1 MIRVFGVIGLVGVG
15 FALLA
20 CLLFSSSFPVNPVN
34 PVELP
39 RLAGEGTEMSRS
51 SRMLA
56 VDFEVFG
63 IVQGVFFR
71 KYTQKRGKELKLK
84 GWCMN
89 TPNGTVV
96 GHLEGEK
103 AQVEEMKQWL
113 RHTGSPQSRIDKAE
127 FRNEKE
133 ISQPSFSNFEIRK

>member
-1 MIRVFGVIGLVGVG
+1 MIRFVLF
-15 FALLA
+15 A
-20 CLLFSSSFPVNPVN
+20 CLLFPSSFPVK
-34 PVELP
+34 LP
-39 RLAGEGTEMSRS
+39 RLAGEETEM

-71 KYTQKRGKELKLK
+71 KYTQKRGKELGLK

-89 TPNGTVV
+89 TPNGTVA
-96 GHLEGEK
+96 GHMEGTK
-103 AQVEEMKQWL
+103 AQVDEMKQWL

>member
-1 MIRVFGVIGLVGVG
+1 MIRFV
-15 FALLA
+15 LLA
-20 CLLFSSSFPVNPVN
+20 CLFFSSSFPVK
-34 PVELP
+34 LS
-39 RLAGEGTEMSRS
+39 RSAGEEMEM

-71 KYTQKRGKELKLK
+71 KYTQKRSKELGLK

-89 TPNGTVV
+89 SPNGTVI
-96 GHLEGEK
+96 GHMEGTK
-103 AQVEEMKQWL
+103 AQINEMKQWL
-113 RHTGSPQSRIDKAE
+113 RYVGSPQSRIDKTE

-133 ISQPSFSNFEIRK
+133 ISKPLFINFEVRK

>member
-1 MIRVFGVIGLVGVG
+1 MTRFILLV
-15 FALLA
+15 
-20 CLLFSSSFPVNPVN
+20 CLLFLSSFPVK
-34 PVELP
+34 LP
-39 RLAGEGTEMSRS
+39 RSAGEGTEM

-63 IVQGVFFR
+63 VVQGVFFR
-71 KYTQKRGKELKLK
+71 KYTQKRGKELNLK

-96 GHLEGEK
+96 GHLEGQR
-103 AQVEEMKQWL
+103 AQVDEMKQWL
-113 RHTGSPQSRIDKAE
+113 RYTGSPQSRIDSVQ

-133 ISQPSFSNFEIRK
+133 ISEPTFTDFEIRK

>member
-1 MIRVFGVIGLVGVG
+1 MIG
-15 FALLA
+15 FTITI
-20 CLLFSSSFPVNPVN
+20 LFCSLISLSFLEQSSPHPGHYPV
-34 PVELP
+34 
-39 RLAGEGTEMSRS
+39 MSR
-51 SRMLA
+51 MFA

-63 IVQGVFFR
+63 VVQGVFFR
-71 KYTQKRGKELKLK
+71 KYTQKRGKELGLK

-89 TPNGTVV
+89 TSNGTVV
-96 GHLEGEK
+96 GRLEGEK
-103 AQVEEMKQWL
+103 SQVEEMKQWL

>member
-1 MIRVFGVIGLVGVG
+1 MFRFVF
-15 FALLA
+15 FA
-20 CLLFSSSFPVNPVN
+20 CLLFSLLFL
-34 PVELP
+34 EKLP
-39 RLAGEGTEMSRS
+39 LSTEEAEMSKT
-51 SRMLA
+51 LA

-71 KYTQKRGKELKLK
+71 KYTQKRGQELGLK

-96 GHLEGEK
+96 GRLEGEK
-103 AQVEEMKQWL
+103 AKIDEMKQWL

-133 ISQPSFSNFEIRK
+133 ISQSSLSGFEIRK

>member
-1 MIRVFGVIGLVGVG
+1 MIG
-15 FALLA
+15 FILFV
-20 CLLFSSSFPVNPVN
+20 CLLFPSLFPVK
-34 PVELP
+34 LP
-39 RLAGEGTEMSRS
+39 HSAVEGTEM

-56 VDFEVFG
+56 VDFEIFG

-71 KYTQKRGKELKLK
+71 RYTQKRGKELGLK

-89 TPNGTVV
+89 TPNGTVL

-103 AQVEEMKQWL
+103 AQIEKMKDWL
-113 RHTGSPQSRIDKAE
+113 RYTGSPQSRIDKAE

-133 ISQPSFSNFEIRK
+133 ISQISFSNFEIRK

>member
-1 MIRVFGVIGLVGVG
+1 MTRVFGVRGLVGVG
-15 FALLA
+15 VALLA
-20 CLLFSSSFPVNPVN
+20 CLLFPSS
-34 PVELP
+34 LP
-39 RLAGEGTEMSRS
+39 RLAGEGTEM

-71 KYTQKRGKELKLK
+71 KYTQKRGKELGLK

>member
-1 MIRVFGVIGLVGVG
+1 MIGFTFLVCS
-15 FALLA
+15 LI
-20 CLLFSSSFPVNPVN
+20 SSSYLEQSSSSTGNPI
-34 PVELP
+34 
-39 RLAGEGTEMSRS
+39 MSKII
-51 SRMLA
+51 A

-71 KYTQKRGKELKLK
+71 KYTQKRGKELGLK

-89 TPNGTVV
+89 TSDGTVV

-103 AQVEEMKQWL
+103 TQVEEMKQWL
-113 RHTGSPQSRIDKAE
+113 RRTGSPQSRIDKAE

-133 ISQPSFSNFEIRK
+133 ISQPSFSNFEIRH

>member
-1 MIRVFGVIGLVGVG
+1 MIRYICF
-15 FALLA
+15 A
-20 CLLFSSSFPVNPVN
+20 CLLFSLLFL
-34 PVELP
+34 EKLP
-39 RLAGEGTEMSRS
+39 LSTGEVKMSK
-51 SRMLA
+51 MLA

-71 KYTQKRGKELKLK
+71 KYTQKRSQELNLK

-89 TPNGTVV
+89 TSKDTVV
-96 GHLEGEK
+96 GHLEGDK
-103 AQVEEMKQWL
+103 DKVEEMKQWL

-133 ISQPSFSNFEIRK
+133 ISEPSFTNFEIRK

>member
-1 MIRVFGVIGLVGVG
+1 MIGFTFLVCS
-15 FALLA
+15 LI
-20 CLLFSSSFPVNPVN
+20 SSSYLEQSSSSTGNPI
-34 PVELP
+34 
-39 RLAGEGTEMSRS
+39 MSKII
-51 SRMLA
+51 A

-71 KYTQKRGKELKLK
+71 KYTQKRGKELGLK

-89 TPNGTVV
+89 TSDGTVV

-103 AQVEEMKQWL
+103 SQVEEMKQWL
-113 RHTGSPQSRIDKAE
+113 RRTGSPQSRIDKAE

-133 ISQPSFSNFEIRK
+133 ISQPSFSNFEIRH

>member
-1 MIRVFGVIGLVGVG
+1 RMIRFV
-15 FALLA
+15 LLT
-20 CLLFSSSFPVNPVN
+20 CLLFPSSFPVK
-34 PVELP
+34 LP
-39 RLAGEGTEMSRS
+39 RSAGKETEM

-71 KYTQKRGKELKLK
+71 KYTQKRGKELGLK

-96 GHLEGEK
+96 GHMEGTK
-103 AQVEEMKQWL
+103 TQINEMKEWL

>member
-1 MIRVFGVIGLVGVG
+1 MIRFVF
-15 FALLA
+15 LA
-20 CLLFSSSFPVNPVN
+20 CLLFSSSFPVK
-34 PVELP
+34 LP
-39 RLAGEGTEMSRS
+39 RSAGEETEMSK
-51 SRMLA
+51 MLA

-71 KYTQKRGKELKLK
+71 KYTQKRGKELGLK

-96 GHLEGEK
+96 GHMEGTEM
-103 AQVEEMKQWL
+103 QIDEMKQWL
-113 RHTGSPQSRIDKAE
+113 RYIGSPQSRIDKTE

-133 ISQPSFSNFEIRK
+133 ISKPSFTNFEVRK

>member
-1 MIRVFGVIGLVGVG
+1 MIAFT
-15 FALLA
+15 LLA
-20 CLLFSSSFPVNPVN
+20 CLLLPSLSREKLPLSAENSSKM
-34 PVELP
+34 
-39 RLAGEGTEMSRS
+39 A
-51 SRMLA
+51 RMLA

-71 KYTQKRGKELKLK
+71 KYTQKRGQELGLK

-89 TPNGTVV
+89 TPDGTVI

-133 ISQPSFSNFEIRK
+133 ITQLSFSNFQIRK

>member
-1 MIRVFGVIGLVGVG
+1 MIRFV
-15 FALLA
+15 LLA
-20 CLLFSSSFPVNPVN
+20 CLLFSSSFPVK
-34 PVELP
+34 LS
-39 RLAGEGTEMSRS
+39 RSAGEEMEM

-71 KYTQKRGKELKLK
+71 KYTQKRSKELGLK

-89 TPNGTVV
+89 SPNGTVI
-96 GHLEGEK
+96 GHMEGTK
-103 AQVEEMKQWL
+103 AQINEMKQWL
-113 RHTGSPQSRIDKAE
+113 RYVGSPQSRIDKTE

-133 ISQPSFSNFEIRK
+133 ISKPSFINFEVRK

>member
-20 CLLFSSSFPVNPVN
+20 RSSFPPS
-34 PVELP
+34 LP
-39 RLAGEGTEMSRS
+39 RLAGQGTEM

-71 KYTQKRGKELKLK
+71 KYARKRGEELGLK
-84 GWCMN
+84 GWCAN

-113 RHTGSPQSRIDKAE
+113 RHTGSPRSRIDKAE

>member
-1 MIRVFGVIGLVGVG
+1 MIRFV
-15 FALLA
+15 LA
-20 CLLFSSSFPVNPVN
+20 CLLFSFSFPVK
-34 PVELP
+34 LP
-39 RLAGEGTEMSRS
+39 QSAGEETEM

-71 KYTQKRGKELKLK
+71 KELGLK

-96 GHLEGEK
+96 GHMEGTK
-103 AQVEEMKQWL
+103 TQIDEMKQWL

-133 ISQPSFSNFEIRK
+133 ISQPSFANFEVRK

>member
-1 MIRVFGVIGLVGVG
+1 MIRFV
-15 FALLA
+15 LLT
-20 CLLFSSSFPVNPVN
+20 CLLFPSSFPVK
-34 PVELP
+34 LP
-39 RLAGEGTEMSRS
+39 RSAGKETEM

-71 KYTQKRGKELKLK
+71 KYTQKRGKELGLK

-96 GHLEGEK
+96 GHMEGTK
-103 AQVEEMKQWL
+103 TQINEMKEWL

>member
-1 MIRVFGVIGLVGVG
+1 MIE
-15 FALLA
+15 FARIVLLA
-20 CLLFSSSFPVNPVN
+20 CLLLLPSSFPIK
-34 PVELP
+34 LP
-39 RLAGEGTEMSRS
+39 RSAAGEGTEM

-71 KYTQKRGKELKLK
+71 KYTQKRGKELGLR

-89 TPNGTVV
+89 TPDGTVT

-113 RHTGSPQSRIDKAE
+113 RHTGSPSSRIDKVE

-133 ISQPSFSNFEIRK
+133 ISKPSFSNFEIRM